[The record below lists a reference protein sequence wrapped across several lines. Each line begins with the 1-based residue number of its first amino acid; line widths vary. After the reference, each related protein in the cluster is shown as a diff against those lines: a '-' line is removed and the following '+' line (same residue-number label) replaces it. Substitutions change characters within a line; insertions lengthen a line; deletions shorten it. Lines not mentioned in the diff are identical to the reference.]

1 MYNLT
6 LQALFI
12 FPWYLIFYIA
22 LWILKI
28 NVIEETLYWLIPF
41 GIMIFLDLVRHFII
55 LFRHH
60 AFGCVSLLFAV
71 TLGYFVALFAFTF
84 PVVNVLFCFALTLN
98 VVWKFTQRLP
108 SYKYLT
114 WLELGQWGSISVWM
128 AYINIYPTNIFLYSP
143 KPIYMAIYLVL
154 VLIQVMILGY
164 LEHKEGG
171 GIVFRY
177 TLTKSG
183 LQKKLTEDDCAI
195 CYESLKGSNED
206 KIYKTPCTHIF
217 HAECLKK
224 WVRSKLECP
233 LCRAKLPTLHYIL
246 GSDISV

>member
-1 MYNLT
+1 
-6 LQALFI
+6 
-12 FPWYLIFYIA
+12 
-22 LWILKI
+22 
-28 NVIEETLYWLIPF
+28 
-41 GIMIFLDLVRHFII
+41 
-55 LFRHH
+55 
-60 AFGCVSLLFAV
+60 
-71 TLGYFVALFAFTF
+71 
-84 PVVNVLFCFALTLN
+84 
-98 VVWKFTQRLP
+98 
-108 SYKYLT
+108 
-114 WLELGQWGSISVWM
+114 
-128 AYINIYPTNIFLYSP
+128 
-143 KPIYMAIYLVL
+143 
-154 VLIQVMILGY
+154 MILGY

-183 LQKKLTEDDCAI
+183 LQKKLTEVFFFKRIINNIFKDDCAI

>member
-12 FPWYLIFYIA
+12 FPWYLVFYIA

-60 AFGCVSLLFAV
+60 AFGCVSCKKTFEKNFIDLRIVLFAV

-98 VVWKFTQRLP
+98 VAWKYTQRLP

-114 WLELGQWGSISVWM
+114 WLEIGQWGSISVWM
-128 AYINIYPTNIFLYSP
+128 VWGWDFGDL
-143 KPIYMAIYLVL
+143 LR
-154 VLIQVMILGY
+154 
-164 LEHKEGG
+164 
-171 GIVFRY
+171 VF
-177 TLTKSG
+177 
-183 LQKKLTEDDCAI
+183 
-195 CYESLKGSNED
+195 
-206 KIYKTPCTHIF
+206 
-217 HAECLKK
+217 
-224 WVRSKLECP
+224 
-233 LCRAKLPTLHYIL
+233 
-246 GSDISV
+246 